1 MSDDVE
7 WDPDWWKKER
17 DASLERRQ
25 VESAATNGILL
36 GDTFLVVT
44 EGKVTEP
51 IYFEFFLATLELS
64 RVSVKV
70 IPGWAPDPRHVI
82 NTGRS
87 LADEQAKRWK
97 DGQAGVR
104 EPARYDHV
112 WAVIDTDVA
121 VRMGFWNDV
130 KQLADSQNVQI
141 AHSMPCFEFWLLL
154 HISGYTT
161 RGDLPDGDAA
171 KAAVKAALG
180 EDYSTN
186 EETTRK
192 AIASFIRNWPQA
204 VVHAEKVR
212 QHHFDADTK
221 SPANPS
227 TDVDRL
233 ARALNDSAPV
243 HQRLLK

>member
-7 WDPDWWKKER
+7 WDQDWWKKKR

-25 VESAATNGILL
+25 VESVSASGISL
-36 GDTFLVVT
+36 GDTFLIVT
-44 EGKVTEP
+44 EGTVTEP
-51 IYFEFFLATLELS
+51 VYFECFLATLELS

-70 IPGWAPDPRHVI
+70 IPGKAPDPRHVI

-87 LADEQAKRWK
+87 LADGQIKRWK
-97 DGQAGVR
+97 EGQAGIR
-104 EPARYDHV
+104 EPAKYDHV

-121 VRMGFWNDV
+121 VREGFWNDV

-141 AHSMPCFEFWLLL
+141 AHSTPCFEFWLLL
-154 HISGYTT
+154 HVSGYTT
-161 RGDLPDGDAA
+161 RGDLRDGDAA

-180 EDYSTN
+180 EDYSTD
-186 EETTRK
+186 EKTARK
-192 AIASFIRNWPQA
+192 AIASFVGNWPQA
-204 VVHAEKVR
+204 VINAEKVR
-212 QHHFDADTK
+212 KHHLDAATK

-227 TDVDRL
+227 TEVDRL

-243 HQRLLK
+243 HQRMLT